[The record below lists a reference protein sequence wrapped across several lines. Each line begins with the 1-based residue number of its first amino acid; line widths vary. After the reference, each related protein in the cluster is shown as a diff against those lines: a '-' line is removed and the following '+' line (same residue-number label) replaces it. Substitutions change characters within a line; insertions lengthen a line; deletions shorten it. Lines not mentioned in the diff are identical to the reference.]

1 MGILIAVVCIAGVLG
16 WVIVKNDE
24 LAGLGR
30 TVRPGS
36 FRSPHGRLVHVKPL
50 GQLPAEERWSRRF
63 TRSFPL
69 VSCIAVFACALISVG
84 LLQSVPLSA
93 IGATIQGV
101 LNTPFPAAIITAEA
115 LLRSHEGKRLLP
127 TYIIALF
134 GALLMQGIVLG
145 AFAALGWLA
154 SFAADGLGPAISWVG
169 VLFSSPFAFALGAA
183 LVVAGGLGNAFD
195 RFALGYVVDFI
206 EPVFIDFPV
215 FNVADIGVTCGF
227 VLFLVG
233 VIVSWRHEDRLSA
246 ELAASDGEG
255 EGTDAR

>member
-1 MGILIAVVCIAGVLG
+1 MEKEPKKSAAESTSRQAETSDREPEAGSSPCESPEPHPGILREIGKEAREQVRPNQGYIKIDYFTLFWLFVAGSVFGLVVETAFHA
-16 WVIVKNDE
+16 IVYGGYE
-24 LAGLGR
+24 SRAGLVWGPFSPIYGVGAAWGMFGDSTFLLGVMSLIVCVLL
-30 TVRPGS
+30 TVYLFFLAYRP
-36 FRSPHGRLVHVKPL
+36 
-50 GQLPAEERWSRRF
+50 
-63 TRSFPL
+63 
-69 VSCIAVFACALISVG
+69 
-84 LLQSVPLSA
+84 
-93 IGATIQGV
+93 
-101 LNTPFPAAIITAEA
+101 N
-115 LLRSHEGKRLLP
+115 
-127 TYIIALF
+127 
-134 GALLMQGIVLG
+134 IVQ
-145 AFAALGWLA
+145 
-154 SFAADGLGPAISWVG
+154 V
-169 VLFSSPFAFALGAA
+169 VGAA

>member
-1 MGILIAVVCIAGVLG
+1 MRSTPSASRKGNRFSDERGDSKEAAFSEEEARQLKADRSRHTLVFGIVVLAWLALDTLTKNYFNGSYSMGEVITGPLLG
-16 WVIVKNDE
+16 
-24 LAGLGR
+24 L
-30 TVRPGS
+30 VR
-36 FRSPHGRLVHVKPL
+36 FHLVHNTGAAWGMFGDSTFLL
-50 GQLPAEERWSRRF
+50 GVMS
-63 TRSFPL
+63 
-69 VSCIAVFACALISVG
+69 LIVCV
-84 LLQSVPLSA
+84 LLTV
-93 IGATIQGV
+93 
-101 LNTPFPAAIITAEA
+101 
-115 LLRSHEGKRLLP
+115 
-127 TYIIALF
+127 YLF
-134 GALLMQGIVLG
+134 FLAYRPNIVQ
-145 AFAALGWLA
+145 
-154 SFAADGLGPAISWVG
+154 V
-169 VLFSSPFAFALGAA
+169 VGAA